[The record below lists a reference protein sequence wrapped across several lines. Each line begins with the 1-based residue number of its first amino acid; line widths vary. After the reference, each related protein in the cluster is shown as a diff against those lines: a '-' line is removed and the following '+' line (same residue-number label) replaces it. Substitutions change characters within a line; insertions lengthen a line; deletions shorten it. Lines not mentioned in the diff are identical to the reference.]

1 MLERFNKMALE
12 NYIAVLLNNLSE
24 HVLYSA
30 IPSLTRELS
39 GADAVILAVPVKG
52 CSPETPAW
60 KSAGAAGVLR
70 EPIQE
75 SPLVLYLDRFA
86 IPVQSARWLV
96 DVLDAESGAAPR
108 EREAALESGYRSC
121 AFIPLQGKTQLAGVL
136 ILFYLHLH
144 EYDKSLR
151 NELGKWGGFCAMAL
165 EQSKKSQVIP
175 VATPPALSSPPP
187 EKTEISPAETDSEM
201 NLSQIGM
208 IASSISHEVTNSLD
222 GIKNYL
228 YLINSE
234 MPEDHPHKEYMKI
247 IEGEIIRAGQ
257 IIRQLSDLNKPGKYA
272 KSDLNLNDLIES
284 VIPLLDY
291 LVKGKNYEFKLQLD
305 PALPHIIGVP
315 EQLKSVFINLMKNS
329 IQAMS
334 RGGIITVRTG
344 VSKEHPGKVQVIVA
358 DNGPGIQKKDLDKV
372 FQPFFTTKEKGTGLG
387 LTICRQIIKAH
398 GGYITVDSAPRKGT
412 EFTITLP
419 TGEEQEE

>member
-1 MLERFNKMALE
+1 MTLETQ
-12 NYIAVLLNNLSE
+12 IAVLLNNLSE
-24 HVLYSA
+24 NVLCSA
-30 IPSLTRELS
+30 IPNLTREIS
-39 GADAVILAVPVKG
+39 GADAVILAVPSK
-52 CSPETPAW
+52 SFSTEKPTW
-60 KSAGAAGVLR
+60 KLAGAVGVLR

-75 SPLVLYLDRFA
+75 TPLAQYLDSFA
-86 IPVQSARWLV
+86 IPVQSTRWLA
-96 DVLDAESGAAPR
+96 DVLDAESGATPR

-136 ILFYLHLH
+136 ILFFIHTH
-144 EYDKSLR
+144 EYDKSLKL
-151 NELGKWGGFCAMAL
+151 ELGKWGGFCALAL
-165 EQSKKSQVIP
+165 EQPQKPQVMPVIP
-175 VATPPALSSPPP
+175 PSPAPLPAA
-187 EKTEISPAETDSEM
+187 EKTEAPGEETEGEM
-201 NLSQIGM
+201 NLSQMGM

-272 KSDLNLNDLIES
+272 KSDLNLNELIES
-284 VIPLLDY
+284 VLPLLDY

-305 PALPHIIGVP
+305 PTIPHIMGVP
-315 EQLKSVFINLMKNS
+315 EQLKSVLINLMKNA
-329 IQAMS
+329 IQAMAK
-334 RGGIITVRTG
+334 GGIITVKT
-344 VSKEHPGKVQVIVA
+344 SLSEEHPGKVQIVVA
-358 DNGPGIQKKDLDKV
+358 DNGPGIPRKDLDKV

-398 GGYITVDSAPRKGT
+398 GGYITVDSVPRKGT

-419 TGEEQEE
+419 TGEAQEE

>member
-1 MLERFNKMALE
+1 MTLETH
-12 NYIAVLLNNLSE
+12 IAVLLNNLSE
-24 HVLYSA
+24 NVLYSA
-30 IPSLTRELS
+30 IPNLTREIS
-39 GADAVILAVPVKG
+39 GADAVILAVPSK
-52 CSPETPAW
+52 SFSTEKPTW
-60 KSAGAAGVLR
+60 KLAGAAGVLR

-75 SPLVLYLDRFA
+75 TPLAQYLDSFA
-86 IPVQSARWLV
+86 IPVQSTRWLA
-96 DVLDAESGAAPR
+96 DVLDAESGATLR

-136 ILFYLHLH
+136 ILFFIHTH
-144 EYDKSLR
+144 EYDKSLKL
-151 NELGKWGGFCAMAL
+151 ELGKWGGFCALAL
-165 EQSKKSQVIP
+165 EQPKKPQVMPVIP
-175 VATPPALSSPPP
+175 PSPAPLPAA
-187 EKTEISPAETDSEM
+187 EKTEPPGEETEGEM
-201 NLSQIGM
+201 NLSQMGM

-272 KSDLNLNDLIES
+272 KSDLNLNELIES
-284 VIPLLDY
+284 VLPLLDY

-305 PALPHIIGVP
+305 PAIPHIMGVP
-315 EQLKSVFINLMKNS
+315 EQLKSVLINLMKNA
-329 IQAMS
+329 IQAMAK
-334 RGGIITVRTG
+334 GGIITVKT
-344 VSKEHPGKVQVIVA
+344 SLSEEHPGKVQIIVA
-358 DNGPGIQKKDLDKV
+358 DNGPGIPRKDLDKV

-419 TGEEQEE
+419 TGEEQEA